1 MQTII
6 HLLPAVL
13 GIILFGY
20 TAQLEDVQEDCVKV
34 KAYVRKT
41 QKGPMGENYITF
53 RYEYSGDTYE
63 YTEKTFLPF
72 IKEGMSAML
81 RIRRDDPGLCIPIT
95 NRVKVSC
102 LYTISVVLFMAG
114 LVSTIRWLS

>member
-6 HLLPAVL
+6 HLLPAVI

-34 KAYVRKT
+34 KAHVQKV
-41 QKGPMGENYITF
+41 QKGNMGESYITF
-53 RYEYSGDTYE
+53 LYEYGGDTYE
-63 YTEKTFLPF
+63 YVEKTFLPF
-72 IKEGMSAML
+72 VKEGMTAML
-81 RIRRDDPGLCIPIT
+81 RIRRSDPGLCIPIT

-102 LYTISVVLFMAG
+102 LYTASIILFLIG
-114 LVSTIRWLS
+114 LISTIRWIG